1 MTSNRPTPLDRMRR
15 YASTLKEAG
24 RAEEDYVSVKLG
36 DLSTVVMLADTLRAD
51 HADPDLGWTTAAIE
65 AQQYERTERLLR
77 RLTVLVGTRA
87 PAEVQEAAN
96 KIFDEADKEEG
107 AQEWGRAREH
117 LVHDLGQV
125 RQALK
130 LERQISEKRLA
141 KIAELKKSVPA
152 DADADPTENAALRKD
167 VEDLQLEREDW
178 LEAKKE
184 LTRALDAVREELTKK
199 DALIHSLKLNGAG
212 HWFAFGWDKPI
223 VMPGDVY
230 VRYCRVCEK
239 DEGHPAH
246 FTAKA
251 KYLDSRVV
259 EEGVEGARKRLVA
272 FLESGTRMGATTAY
286 NTALDL
292 LGGLPGIPLAEQEP
306 EEDAEP
312 HCSCGAPKSNHPFR
326 HPFSSAPP
334 NGATEG
340 TR

>member
-1 MTSNRPTPLDRMRR
+1 MASNKPTPLDRMRR
-15 YASTLKEAG
+15 YASTLREAG
-24 RAEEDYVSVKLG
+24 RAEDDYVSVKLG

-130 LERQISEKRLA
+130 LERRISEERLA

-152 DADADPTENAALRKD
+152 DADDDPTENAVLRKD
-167 VEDLQLEREDW
+167 VEDLQTEREDW
-178 LEAKKE
+178 LEEKK
-184 LTRALDAVREELTKK
+184 ALEAALRKEK
-199 DALIHSLKLNGAG
+199 DLVHSLKLNGAQ

-230 VRYCRVCEK
+230 QRFCKVCEK
-239 DEGHPAH
+239 EEDHPAH
-246 FTAKA
+246 FSSKA
-251 KYLDSRVV
+251 TYLDSRAV
-259 EEGVEGARKRLVA
+259 EKDVEAVRERLEAFLTEGVRLGHGLVRK
-272 FLESGTRMGATTAY
+272 
-286 NTALDL
+286 TALDL
-292 LGGLPGIPLAEQEP
+292 LGGLPGIPLVPEP
-306 EEDAEP
+306 VEEHAEP
-312 HCSCGAPKSNHPFR
+312 HCSCGAPKSNHPFQ
-326 HPFSSAPP
+326 HPFDSGPP
-334 NGATEG
+334 NGLSESV
-340 TR
+340 R

>member
-1 MTSNRPTPLDRMRR
+1 MASNKPTPLDRMRR
-15 YASTLKEAG
+15 YASTLREAG

-130 LERQISEKRLA
+130 LERQISEERLA

-152 DADADPTENAALRKD
+152 DADADPTENAVLRKD
-167 VEDLQLEREDW
+167 VEDLQTEREDW
-178 LEAKKE
+178 LEEKK
-184 LTRALDAVREELTKK
+184 ALEAALRKEK
-199 DALIHSLKLNGAG
+199 DLVHSLKLNGAR

-230 VRYCRVCEK
+230 QRFCRVCEK

-246 FTAKA
+246 FSSKA
-251 KYLDSRVV
+251 TYLDSRDV
-259 EEGVEGARKRLVA
+259 EKAVEAARKRLVE
-272 FLESGTRMGATTAY
+272 FLETMVSARTLTAH
-286 NTALDL
+286 TVVLDL
-292 LGGLPGIPLAEQEP
+292 LGGLPGIPLVPEP
-306 EEDAEP
+306 VEEHAEP
-312 HCSCGAPKSNHPFR
+312 HCNCGAPKSNHPFR
-326 HPFSSAPP
+326 HPFNPGPP
-334 NGATEG
+334 NDLPEG
-340 TR
+340 VR